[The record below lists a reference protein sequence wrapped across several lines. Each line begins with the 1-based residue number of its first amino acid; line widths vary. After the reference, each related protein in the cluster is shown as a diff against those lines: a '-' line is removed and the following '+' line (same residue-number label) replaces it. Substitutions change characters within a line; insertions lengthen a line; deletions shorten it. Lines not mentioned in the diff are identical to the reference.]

1 LDVVRRGERR
11 VLRLASGARAP
22 DFTSYQAL
30 SFYLALTVCQF
41 LDGTVLKDGVEDL
54 WQRFYRMLT
63 PGQQARLA
71 DFDRK
76 FYSIPYAVKDYREFD
91 ETLDVIIRSLVN
103 QNTMRIDYAG
113 PWHEG
118 HVHEF
123 DPYTLAMYRG
133 GLYLIGRSHHYRK
146 IVYLAVERIRSA
158 ERLEER
164 FEYPRRYSPARHT
177 EGTFGIVDGPET
189 EVKLE
194 LLSPETVALLSSRRL
209 HPTQRFERRGDGTA
223 GLTEGGRGAREVE
236 NLIFRPGAVVGGEEA
251 AGPKGDAC
259 E

>member
-1 LDVVRRGERR
+1 
-11 VLRLASGARAP
+11 
-22 DFTSYQAL
+22 QAL
-30 SFYLALTVCQF
+30 SFYLALTVFKF
-41 LDGTVLKDGVEDL
+41 LAATVLKAGAGVS
-54 WQRFYRMLT
+54 WGGFYGMLT
-63 PGQQARLA
+63 RGQQAGFSG
-71 DFDRK
+71 FDRR
-76 FYSIPYAVKDYREFD
+76 FYSIPSPGKAYRGSAG
-91 ETLDVIIRSLVN
+91 RSEATVRCLVN

-113 PWHEG
+113 LWLEG

-123 DPYTLAMYRG
+123 DPYTLTMYRG

-158 ERLEER
+158 ERLPER

-194 LLSPETVALLSSRRL
+194 LLSPETVALLASRRL

-223 GLTEGGRGAREVE
+223 
-236 NLIFRPGAVVGGEEA
+236 
-251 AGPKGDAC
+251 
-259 E
+259 